1 MFIEPEVLGPDDKW
15 YCPHCKEHMQAEKKM
30 SVWRLPPILIIQLKR
45 FKYYHGSSYGYL
57 SDSRVKID
65 TTVKFPVQYV
75 IEKKNDLI
83 KKVSFFCFSDLNM
96 GPYCSSSTDSSQSRY
111 DLFGIIN
118 HRGSAWFGHYT
129 SYARLLAYN
138 DSAKSEIGKR
148 ISKFLFNN

>member
-83 KKVSFFCFSDLNM
+83 KKVSFFVLVILIWVHIVHQVLIHLNHVM
-96 GPYCSSSTDSSQSRY
+96 IY
-111 DLFGIIN
+111 LV
-118 HRGSAWFGHYT
+118 
-129 SYARLLAYN
+129 L
-138 DSAKSEIGKR
+138 
-148 ISKFLFNN
+148 